1 MEFARSEAAFAAAQ
15 DVLAGGVNSPVRA
28 FKAVGGTP
36 VFIREANGARITD
49 IDGNQY
55 IDFVG
60 SWGPMVAGHA
70 HPEVVTMLQQ
80 LVARGTSFGTPTELE
95 TELGRR
101 VVEMV
106 PSIERVRFVN
116 SGTEATMTAIRLARA
131 ATGRPKVI
139 KFAGCYH
146 GHSDSLLASA
156 GSGVMTLGIP
166 SSPGVTDATVSDT
179 ITVPFNNLP
188 AVREVLTEVGEQVA
202 AIILEPVAGN
212 MGVIPPAI
220 GFLQGLRDMTR
231 DNGSLLIFDEV
242 ITGFRLAPGG
252 AQELYGVTPD
262 LTCLGKIV
270 GGGLPVGA
278 FGGPTDLM
286 DQLAPNGPVY
296 QAGTLSGNPLA
307 MGAGIA
313 TLDIVSRSETHRT
326 LDNLG
331 AALDSGVRAAA
342 EAAGVPVHVNRVGS
356 MMTAFFQE
364 GPVTSYDSAATSN
377 TERYGAYH
385 RAMLEQGVYL
395 APSQFEATFVS
406 LAHTEAD
413 IAAAAKAA
421 ENAMKSFAAAR

>member
-1 MEFARSEAAFAAAQ
+1 MNHERSEAAFETAQ
-15 DVLAGGVNSPVRA
+15 EYLSGGVNSPVRA
-28 FKAVGGTP
+28 FKAVGGSP
-36 VFIREANGARITD
+36 VFMNEASGARITD
-49 IDGNQY
+49 LDGNEY

-70 HPEVVTMLQQ
+70 HPEVVAMLQT

-101 VVEMV
+101 VVNLV

-131 ATGRPKVI
+131 VTERPKII
-139 KFAGCYH
+139 KFTGCYH
-146 GHSDSLLASA
+146 GHSDSLLANA

-166 SSPGVTDATVSDT
+166 SSPGVTEGTVADT
-179 ITVPFNNLP
+179 ITVPYNSLP
-188 AVREVLTEVGEQVA
+188 AVREIFTEIGDQVA
-202 AIILEPVAGN
+202 AVILEPIAGN

-220 GFLQGLRDMTR
+220 GFLQGLREMT
-231 DNGSLLIFDEV
+231 NEHGALLIFDEV
-242 ITGFRLAPGG
+242 ISGFRVAPGG

-262 LTCLGKIV
+262 LTCLGKVV

-278 FGGPTDLM
+278 FGGRKDLM
-286 DQLAPNGPVY
+286 DHLAPNGPVY

-313 TLDIVSRSETHRT
+313 TLEILSNRDTYQKLEQ
-326 LDNLG
+326 LG
-331 AALDSGVRAAA
+331 AQMELGLR
-342 EAAGVPVHVNRVGS
+342 EAARNADVPININRVGS
-356 MMTAFFQE
+356 MMTGFFQE
-364 GPVTSYDSAATSN
+364 DPVTDFDTAAASN
-377 TERYGAYH
+377 TDRYGAYH
-385 RAMLEQGVYL
+385 QKMLESGIYL

-413 IAAAAKAA
+413 IAAAGDAA
-421 ENAMKSFAAAR
+421 AAAMKAIA

>member
-1 MEFARSEAAFAAAQ
+1 MHHERSEAAFASAQ
-15 DVLAGGVNSPVRA
+15 EYLAGGVNSPVRA
-28 FKAVGGTP
+28 FKAVGGSP
-36 VFIREANGARITD
+36 VFINEASGARITD

-70 HPEVVTMLQQ
+70 HPEVVSMLQT

-101 VVEMV
+101 VVDMV

-131 ATGRPKVI
+131 VTERPKII
-139 KFAGCYH
+139 KFTGCYH
-146 GHSDSLLASA
+146 GHSDSLLANA

-166 SSPGVTDATVSDT
+166 SSPGVTEGTVADT
-179 ITVPFNNLP
+179 ITVPYNNLTS
-188 AVREVLTEVGEQVA
+188 VQEIFDEVGDQVA
-202 AIILEPVAGN
+202 AIILEPIAGN

-220 GFLQGLRDMTR
+220 GFLEGLREITSR
-231 DNGSLLIFDEV
+231 HGALLIFDEV
-242 ITGFRLAPGG
+242 ISGFRVAPGG
-252 AQELYGVTPD
+252 AQEHFGVTPD

-278 FGGPTDLM
+278 FGGRQDLM
-286 DQLAPNGPVY
+286 DHLAPNGGVY

-313 TLDIVSRSETHRT
+313 TLEILSRPETYDT
-326 LDNLG
+326 LEKLG
-331 AALDSGVRAAA
+331 AQMEKGLRTAASD
-342 EAAGVPVHVNRVGS
+342 AGVPLHINRIGS
-356 MMTAFFQE
+356 MMTGFFQE
-364 GPVTSYDSAATSN
+364 GPVTNFDTAAASN
-377 TERYGAYH
+377 TDRYGAYH
-385 RAMLEQGVYL
+385 QAMLEHGIYL

-413 IAAAAKAA
+413 IAAAGDAA
-421 ENAMKSFAAAR
+421 AAAMKAIA

>member
-1 MEFARSEAAFAAAQ
+1 MKFGRSEAAFSSAQ
-15 DVLAGGVNSPVRA
+15 QYLAGGVNSPVRA

-36 VFIREANGARITD
+36 VFISEANGARITD
-49 IDGNQY
+49 IDGNDY

-60 SWGPMVAGHA
+60 SWGPMVVGHA
-70 HPEVVTMLQQ
+70 HPDVVSMLQT
-80 LVARGTSFGTPTELE
+80 LIGRGTSFGTPTELE

-101 VVEMV
+101 VVDMV

-131 ATGRPKVI
+131 ATGRPKII
-139 KFAGCYH
+139 KFTGCYH
-146 GHSDSLLASA
+146 GHSDSLLANA

-166 SSPGVTDATVSDT
+166 SSPGVTEGTVADT
-179 ITVPFNNLP
+179 ITVPYNNLP
-188 AVREVLTEVGEQVA
+188 AVREIFTEIGDMVA

-231 DNGSLLIFDEV
+231 GNGSLLIFDEV
-242 ITGFRLAPGG
+242 ISGFRLALGG
-252 AQELYGVTPD
+252 AQEYYGVTPD

-278 FGGPTDLM
+278 FGGRADLM

-296 QAGTLSGNPLA
+296 QAGTLAGNPLA

-313 TLDIVSRSETHRT
+313 TLDIVSRPETYRT

-331 AALDSGVRAAA
+331 AKLEDGLRSAASK
-342 EAAGVPVHVNRVGS
+342 AGLAIHVNRVGS
-356 MMTAFFQE
+356 MMTGFFQD
-364 GPVTSYDSAATSN
+364 GPVTNFDTAAKSDTG
-377 TERYGAYH
+377 RYGAYH
-385 RAMLEQGVYL
+385 QAMLRSGIYL

-413 IAAAAKAA
+413 IASAGQAA
-421 ENAMKSFAAAR
+421 EQAMAAL

>member
-1 MEFARSEAAFAAAQ
+1 MNHSRSEAAFAAAGEI
-15 DVLAGGVNSPVRA
+15 LSGGVNSPVRA
-28 FKAVGGTP
+28 FKAVGGSP
-36 VFIREANGARITD
+36 VFMNEASGARIKD
-49 IDGNQY
+49 IDGNEY

-60 SWGPMVAGHA
+60 SWGPMVVGHA
-70 HPEVVTMLQQ
+70 HPEVVSMLHT

-101 VVEMV
+101 VVSMV

-131 ATGRPKVI
+131 VTERPKII
-139 KFAGCYH
+139 KFTGCYH
-146 GHSDSLLASA
+146 GHSDSLLANA

-166 SSPGVTDATVSDT
+166 SSPGVTEGTVADT
-179 ITVPFNNLP
+179 ITLPYNSLP
-188 AVREVLTEVGEQVA
+188 AVRDMFTQIGDQVA
-202 AIILEPVAGN
+202 AVILEPIAGN

-231 DNGSLLIFDEV
+231 EHGALLIFDEV
-242 ITGFRLAPGG
+242 ISGFRVAPGG
-252 AQELYGVTPD
+252 AQEFYGVTPD

-278 FGGPTDLM
+278 FGGRKDLM
-286 DQLAPNGPVY
+286 DHLAPNGPVY

-313 TLDIVSRSETHRT
+313 TLEVLANPDSYQKLDQLGSQLENGLRS
-326 LDNLG
+326 
-331 AALDSGVRAAA
+331 AA
-342 EAAGVPVHVNRVGS
+342 ESAGVPVHINRVGS
-356 MMTAFFQE
+356 MMTGFFQE
-364 GPVTSYDSAATSN
+364 GPVTNFETAATSN
-377 TERYGAYH
+377 TDRYGAYH
-385 RAMLEQGVYL
+385 QKMLASGIYL

-413 IAAAAKAA
+413 IATAGDAAAAALKAIA
-421 ENAMKSFAAAR
+421 

>member
-15 DVLAGGVNSPVRA
+15 NVLAGGVNSPVRA